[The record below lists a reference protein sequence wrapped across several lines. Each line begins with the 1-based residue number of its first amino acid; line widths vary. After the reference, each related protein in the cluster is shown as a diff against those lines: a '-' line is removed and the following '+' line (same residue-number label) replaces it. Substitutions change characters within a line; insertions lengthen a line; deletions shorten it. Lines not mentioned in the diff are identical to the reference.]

1 VVTALRGD
9 PGLTKLS
16 ERLQREVADGRKT
29 PATAAAGI
37 LAAFRKTPGNKSS

>member
-1 VVTALRGD
+1 VATLRGD
-9 PGLTKLS
+9 PGLAKLS

-37 LAAFRKTPGNKSS
+37 LAAFRETSGNKSG